1 MANMKIK
8 AKLKGDVLK
17 CTLQATHE
25 MTTVVAAKEN
35 GAEANYITHMVA
47 KIGDRTVMEISTSEF
62 VSKDPTFKFQVK
74 ANGIKSADK
83 IEVTWTDKSGKSLTE
98 SAKVK

>member
-8 AKLKGDVLK
+8 AKLKSNVLK

-35 GAEANYITHMVA
+35 GAEANYITHIVA
-47 KIGDRTVMEISTSEF
+47 KVGNRTVMEISTSEF
-62 VSKDPTFKFQVK
+62 VSKDPTFKFKVK
-74 ANGIKSADK
+74 ANEIKSGDK
-83 IEVTWTDKSGKSLTE
+83 IEVTWADKSGKSVTE